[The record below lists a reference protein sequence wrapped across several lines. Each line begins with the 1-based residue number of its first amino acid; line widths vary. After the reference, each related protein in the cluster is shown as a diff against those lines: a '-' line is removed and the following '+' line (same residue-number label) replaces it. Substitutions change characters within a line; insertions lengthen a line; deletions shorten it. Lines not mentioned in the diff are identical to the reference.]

1 MAINYLILLSR
12 QGKVRLAKW
21 FTTLSPKDKAKIV
34 KDVSQLVLARR
45 TRMCNFLEY
54 KDTKIVY
61 RRYASLFFIAG
72 CSSDDNELIT
82 LEIIHRYVEQMDK
95 YYGNVCELDIIFSFT
110 KAYYILDE
118 ILLAGELQESSK
130 KNVLRCIGQQDSLED
145 LEFLPLRDFDII
157 TSALNF
163 NTPDCKVTGGC
174 DLYTTKAAGSDKKLY
189 KSIECSLESQH
200 AALLKFGASL
210 SPPQRKEMAGSLNL
224 SRSSPFGP
232 LSEISSR
239 RTFAYLIATLNASH
253 PDYDFS
259 HVLRPSDF
267 RREKNLRHVMAS
279 VDSLLNSV
287 RPQGTSL
294 LPPNMVSMYRDYGN
308 SPSATTGADAFP
320 VNSPAWGPHMWNM
333 LDKEMTLKDC
343 TVFSYQPP
351 DDPFDGDEAAI
362 WRQHYFFFNKKM
374 RRVAYLYVRGLPV
387 VMNSPTLVP
396 HRRGSNCSTKRHAAP
411 PASSFGA
418 NKRAKF
424 WLGEHLADRIVTDED
439 EYEDDDEPGLDLWNP
454 DDDVDIDPF
463 SRDSSSEDEESE
475 SEEEEALRSVRG
487 VSEDIASRMEM

>member
-1 MAINYLILLSR
+1 M
-12 QGKVRLAKW
+12 K
-21 FTTLSPKDKAKIV
+21 
-34 KDVSQLVLARR
+34 
-45 TRMCNFLEY
+45 
-54 KDTKIVY
+54 
-61 RRYASLFFIAG
+61 
-72 CSSDDNELIT
+72 
-82 LEIIHRYVEQMDK
+82 
-95 YYGNVCELDIIFSFT
+95 
-110 KAYYILDE
+110 
-118 ILLAGELQESSK
+118 
-130 KNVLRCIGQQDSLED
+130 
-145 LEFLPLRDFDII
+145 FLPLRDFDII

-267 RREKNLRHVMAS
+267 RREKSLRHVMATF
-279 VDSLLNSV
+279 DSLLNSV

-294 LPPNMVSMYRDYGN
+294 LSPNMASMYRDYSN
-308 SPSATTGADAFP
+308 SPSAATVAGALP
-320 VNSPAWGPHMWNM
+320 VNVNSPAWGPHMWNM

-362 WRQHYFFFNKKM
+362 WRLHYFFFNKKM

-387 VMNSPTLVP
+387 VMNSPTLLP

-411 PASSFGA
+411 LAGSFGS

-424 WLGEHLADRIVTDED
+424 WLGEHLADRIIADED
-439 EYEDDDEPGLDLWNP
+439 EYDDDDEPGLDIWNP
-454 DDDVDIDPF
+454 DDDDDIDPF
-463 SRDSSSEDEESE
+463 SNESSTEDEEEVDS
-475 SEEEEALRSVRG
+475 EEEALHSVRG
-487 VSEDIASRMEM
+487 VSEDIAARMEM

>member
-1 MAINYLILLSR
+1 M
-12 QGKVRLAKW
+12 K
-21 FTTLSPKDKAKIV
+21 
-34 KDVSQLVLARR
+34 
-45 TRMCNFLEY
+45 
-54 KDTKIVY
+54 
-61 RRYASLFFIAG
+61 
-72 CSSDDNELIT
+72 
-82 LEIIHRYVEQMDK
+82 
-95 YYGNVCELDIIFSFT
+95 
-110 KAYYILDE
+110 
-118 ILLAGELQESSK
+118 
-130 KNVLRCIGQQDSLED
+130 
-145 LEFLPLRDFDII
+145 FLPLRDFDVI

-163 NTPDCKVTGGC
+163 STPDCNVTGGC

-210 SPPQRKEMAGSLNL
+210 SPPQQKEMAASMNL

-232 LSEISSR
+232 LSDISSR

-279 VDSLLNSV
+279 IDSTLHSV

-294 LPPNMVSMYRDYGN
+294 LPPTVAAMYRDYGT
-308 SPSATTGADAFP
+308 SPSAAAAAGAFP
-320 VNSPAWGPHMWNM
+320 VNSPAWGPQMWNM

-343 TVFSYQPP
+343 TVFAYQPP

-362 WRQHYFFFNKKM
+362 WRLHYFFFNKKM

-387 VMNSPTLVP
+387 VMNSPALAP
-396 HRRGSNCSTKRHAAP
+396 HRRGSGGSAKRHAAP
-411 PASSFGA
+411 LAGSFGA

-424 WLGEHLADRIVTDED
+424 WLGDNLAGRIISDED
-439 EYEDDDEPGLDLWNP
+439 EYDDDDDEAGFVWNP
-454 DDDVDIDPF
+454 DDDVDIDPLNDPPTEEE
-463 SRDSSSEDEESE
+463 DSDQYSESVSEGEDEDT
-475 SEEEEALRSVRG
+475 ALYSVRG
-487 VSEDIASRMEM
+487 ISEDIVASMEM

>member
-1 MAINYLILLSR
+1 M
-12 QGKVRLAKW
+12 K
-21 FTTLSPKDKAKIV
+21 
-34 KDVSQLVLARR
+34 
-45 TRMCNFLEY
+45 
-54 KDTKIVY
+54 
-61 RRYASLFFIAG
+61 
-72 CSSDDNELIT
+72 
-82 LEIIHRYVEQMDK
+82 
-95 YYGNVCELDIIFSFT
+95 
-110 KAYYILDE
+110 
-118 ILLAGELQESSK
+118 
-130 KNVLRCIGQQDSLED
+130 
-145 LEFLPLRDFDII
+145 FLPLRDFDVI

-267 RREKNLRHVMAS
+267 RREKNLRHVMATF
-279 VDSLLNSV
+279 DSLLNSV

-294 LPPNMVSMYRDYGN
+294 LSPNMVSMYSDYSN
-308 SPSATTGADAFP
+308 SPSAATAAGALP
-320 VNSPAWGPHMWNM
+320 VNVNSPAWGPHMWNM

-362 WRQHYFFFNKKM
+362 WRLHYFFFNKKM

-387 VMNSPTLVP
+387 VMNSPTLLP

-411 PASSFGA
+411 LAGSFGA
-418 NKRAKF
+418 NKRARF
-424 WLGEHLADRIVTDED
+424 WLGEHLANRIIADED
-439 EYEDDDEPGLDLWNP
+439 EYEDDDEPGLDIWNP
-454 DDDVDIDPF
+454 DDDDDIDPF
-463 SRDSSSEDEESE
+463 SNESS
-475 SEEEEALRSVRG
+475 SEEEEEEEEEEIDSEEEALHSVRG
-487 VSEDIASRMEM
+487 VSEDIAARMEM